1 MDWLGLLSGLLVAS
15 AVATAYLA
23 WLAWYRRY
31 AFRREWPWFVSAVGM
46 AALWALAQ
54 GLIFALREP
63 RWLLPLVLVRNIAA
77 DFTAITFLGLN
88 LIVWWPE
95 RRTLWLRLS
104 RFLGAFYTILELIL
118 VLTFPWEVRSFPVG
132 GGVFYKAEIQGLH
145 WAVRLI
151 WSLGPWFAFLVG
163 LGLLVARLWPIVRQT
178 HWAKRTLALVY
189 FTLMLTS
196 ALVSMF
202 AEGHTALVASLVF
215 SGFFFPFFGLLLNT
229 MFSRLRFGFMGPLS
243 YETVSR
249 AIDEGVLVFDLYG
262 QLIWWNPAA
271 QQLLALHP
279 QDYKAQAT
287 QVFAAIPGLS
297 EHLQQDKEQDLLRHF
312 LSWRDAQG
320 KQRFA
325 EVSWLPIREI
335 EERPSG
341 YLAIFHDLTLERRLQ
356 EALRVRVAVQ
366 EFLNRLLRLL
376 LETRTLNELLDQAA
390 RLLVHPMEGVQIRN
404 AAIWARPDLREE
416 ALVLRAQRGNW
427 TWPLPQRI
435 PWPLEAPWDEARF
448 RAALGP
454 IPQDACYLAPLRLGG
469 DRGRLV
475 GVVCL
480 GTNVADL
487 AEPIRDALGF
497 ATRLLA
503 HMLQRRLEEERL
515 LQLQQVYESMQEA
528 VLILSPDG
536 HVIDANIRAETLF
549 GYPVEALWDG
559 LLTGHRVR
567 LEPGLADI
575 LPEINARG
583 EWFGLWRL
591 YTADNPEHARV
602 LEASAVR
609 VRSLSSPDEAYIIVV
624 LRDITERQR
633 LQEALQAERE
643 RLSTLLDLAYL
654 FLRSGLSPEKLG
666 YQVLRS
672 SLELTRAQWGTLF
685 VLDQHGTLVRT
696 YTPDG
701 MADDPATLEAAEYV
715 LRQGAAGYALR
726 HRTPLLIHDTHSD
739 ERWLNLHRDRDWR
752 SALVMPLF
760 YQDQPAGVLTLLH
773 QEPHHFTQAHMEVIA
788 AAADLLALSLH
799 NAFLY
804 EELYRLSRELMEAKE
819 RAESL
824 RRRQEQFFAN
834 LSHDMRTPL
843 QAILGHL
850 ELLRMEYGET
860 EAPWLTDLQMV
871 EDAAKELYTMVSQ
884 ILEYRRSQASDEVIL
899 SEFPVRDVVQS
910 VVHLVTPLIRRNAN
924 RLVVEGP
931 PDNLTMYSDKDK
943 VRHILLNL
951 LVNAARFTRDGVV
964 RLRVWHEQT
973 DGQDEVV
980 FEVADTGIG
989 IPADKL
995 NRIFEPFEQVDPQR
1009 SGGTG
1014 LGLAIVKDYV
1024 QRLGGAITVE
1034 SELGRGSTFTVRL
1047 PRIVPSSPKN
1057 GNGNLAA

>member
-15 AVATAYLA
+15 ALATAYLA

-31 AFRREWPWFVSAVGM
+31 AFRREWPWFVSTVGM
-46 AALWALAQ
+46 GALWALAQ

-63 RWLLPLVLVRNIAA
+63 RWLLALILLRNIAA

-95 RRTLWLRLS
+95 RRRLWLRLS
-104 RFLGAFYTILELIL
+104 RIWGTFYFLLEWYLLFAYPWQVDAVTI
-118 VLTFPWEVRSFPVG
+118 G
-132 GGVFYKAEIQGLH
+132 GGTYYRATIQQLPLGI
-145 WAVRLI
+145 RLI
-151 WSLGPWFAFLVG
+151 WSFGPWLAFLVG
-163 LGLLVARLWPIVRQT
+163 LGLLIARLWPLIRQT
-178 HWAKRTLALVY
+178 HWAKRTIALIYFALV
-189 FTLMLTS
+189 LGS
-196 ALVSMF
+196 AWVSIFMS
-202 AEGHTALVASLVF
+202 GRVALIASLFF
-215 SGFFFPFFGLLLNT
+215 SGLFFPFFGFLLNT

-249 AIDEGVLVFDLYG
+249 TIDEGVLVFDLYG

-271 QQLLALHP
+271 QHLLALQPH
-279 QDYKAQAT
+279 DYKAQAA
-287 QVFAAIPGLS
+287 QIFAAIPDLS
-297 EHLQQDKEQDLLRHF
+297 EHVRQDKERDLLRHF
-312 LSWRDAQG
+312 LAWRDAKG
-320 KQRFA
+320 EQRFA
-325 EVSWLPIREI
+325 EISWLPIREI

-341 YLAIFHDLTLERRLQ
+341 YLAILHDLTLERRLQ
-356 EALRVRVAVQ
+356 EALRIRVAVQ

-376 LETRTLNELLDQAA
+376 LETRTLDELLDQAA
-390 RLLVHPMEGVQIRN
+390 RLLMQPMEGVQIRN
-404 AAIWARPDLREE
+404 AAIWARPNLRGD
-416 ALVLRAQRGNW
+416 ALRLRTQHGDWAWR
-427 TWPLPQRI
+427 LPQSI

-448 RAALGP
+448 RDALGP
-454 IPQDACYLAPLRLGG
+454 IPDEACYLAPLRLGSDG
-469 DRGRLV
+469 GRLV

-480 GTNVADL
+480 GINADDL
-487 AEPIRDALGF
+487 AEPIRDALNF
-497 ATRLLA
+497 AARLLA

-515 LQLQQVYESMQEA
+515 FQLQQVYESMQEA
-528 VLILSPDG
+528 VLILTPDG
-536 HVIDANIRAETLF
+536 RVVDANVSAEALF
-549 GYPVEALWDG
+549 GYPVEDLRDG
-559 LLTGHRVR
+559 LLAGHRVR
-567 LEPGLADI
+567 LDPPLSDI
-575 LPEINARG
+575 LPEISARG

-591 YTADNPEHARV
+591 YNADNTDARV

-609 VRSLSSPDEAYIIVV
+609 VRALSTPDEAYIIVV
-624 LRDITERQR
+624 LRDITDRQR

-654 FLRSGLSPEKLG
+654 FLRSGLSPEKLS

-672 SLELTRAQWGTLF
+672 SLDLTRAQWGTLF
-685 VLDQHGTLVRT
+685 VLDQHGQLVRA
-696 YTPDG
+696 YTPEG
-701 MADDPATLEAAEYV
+701 LAEDPAILEAAERV
-715 LRQGAAGYALR
+715 LTEGAAGYALR
-726 HRTPLLIHDTHSD
+726 HRTPLLIHDTHED
-739 ERWLNLHRDRDWR
+739 ERWLNLRRDVDWR
-752 SALVMPLF
+752 SAIVMPLF
-760 YQDQPAGVLTLLH
+760 YQNQPAGVLTLLH
-773 QEPHHFTQAHMEVIA
+773 QDPHHFTQAHMEVIA

-819 RAESL
+819 RAESW

-850 ELLRMEYGET
+850 ELLRMEYGESG
-860 EAPWLTDLQMV
+860 APWLEDLQMV

-884 ILEYRRSQASDEVIL
+884 ILEYRRSQASDEVIV
-899 SEFPVRDVVQS
+899 SEFPVQDVVQS

-924 RLVVEGP
+924 RLVIEGP
-931 PDNLTMYSDKDK
+931 PEGLTMRSDKDK

-951 LVNAARFTRDGVV
+951 MVNAARFTRDGLV
-964 RLRVWHEQT
+964 RLRIWQEQS
-973 DGQDEVV
+973 DGRDEVV

-995 NRIFEPFEQVDPQR
+995 SRIFEPFEQVDPQR

-1024 QRLGGAITVE
+1024 QRLGGTITVE

-1047 PRIVPSSPKN
+1047 PRIASPPGEDAN
-1057 GNGNLAA
+1057 REA